1 MQDTRVQSLG
11 WEDPLEKKMAT
22 HSNILALEILW
33 TEEQSMES
41 QRVGHNLATKQPV
54 LRTPKF
60 PLQGPGCPVLGWGT
74 KILQTVQQGQQNKT
88 KQIQQLR
95 GRDSCV
101 CVGVCVR
108 ACVFNLGTIAQ
119 WTLKEVLDQ
128 LRI

>member
-1 MQDTRVQSLG
+1 MQETRVQSLG

-54 LRTPKF
+54 VRTPKF

-88 KQIQQLR
+88 KQNKSNSSEAVTR
-95 GRDSCV
+95 VCV
-101 CVGVCVR
+101 CVCVCVC
-108 ACVFNLGTIAQ
+108 ACVR
-119 WTLKEVLDQ
+119 V
-128 LRI
+128 